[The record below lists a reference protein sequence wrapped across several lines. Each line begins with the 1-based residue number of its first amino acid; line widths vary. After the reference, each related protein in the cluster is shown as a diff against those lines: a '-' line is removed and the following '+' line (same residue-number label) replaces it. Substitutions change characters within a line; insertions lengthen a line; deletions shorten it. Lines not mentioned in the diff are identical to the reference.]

1 MQPIIVAI
9 ATHKG
14 GVGKTT
20 TAANL
25 AAGIARSGKTR
36 VLVVDADPQ
45 ANLTATL
52 FPHERRDYKGQTTLA
67 QVMADKALLDE
78 AIVETTTKH
87 LDLIPSHI
95 DLFEQEG
102 YIQNTPRALLGF
114 DAAFKKSALLSGYD
128 IVLIDCP
135 PNLGTFM
142 SNSLYAANYVIVP
155 VAAGDKYALDGL
167 RSLQNKI
174 TQVNVVKTE
183 PGKKTELLGYLLTRC
198 DMRTNV
204 AKTIVKS
211 LRDTFGPSVFK
222 TVIRENTEFGKAI
235 MFNKTIFQQELRA
248 SGAEDYGSLA
258 AEVLTRIANMSKKVA
273 ASEVEPVVGEAQPVA
288 ALEVR

>member
-1 MQPIIVAI
+1 VTRIVAI
-9 ATHKG
+9 SSHKG

-25 AAGIARSGKTR
+25 AAGIARMGKKR
-36 VLVVDADPQ
+36 VLVVDVDPQ

-52 FPHERRDYKGQTTLA
+52 FPHERREYKGAITLA
-67 QVMADKALLDE
+67 QVLGGTAVLDD
-78 AIVETTTKH
+78 AIVETTTKN

-102 YIQNTPRALLGF
+102 YIQNTPRALLGL
-114 DAAFKKSALLSGYD
+114 DAAFKQSALLSRYF
-128 IVLIDCP
+128 VCLLDCP

-142 SNSLYAANYVIVP
+142 SNALYAAHHVIVP

-167 RSLQNKI
+167 RSLQTKI
-174 TQVNVVKTE
+174 GQVNVVKTDR
-183 PGKKTELLGYLLTRC
+183 KTGLLGYLLTRC

-204 AKTIVKS
+204 AKTIVKTM
-211 LRDTFGPSVFK
+211 RDTFGEQVFK

-235 MFNKTIFQQELRA
+235 MVNKTIFQQELRA
-248 SGAEDYGSLA
+248 SGAEDYASLA
-258 AEVLTRIANMSKKVA
+258 AEVIARLALDHSGPSEGEDA
-273 ASEVEPVVGEAQPVA
+273 PTSESEVSESEVGVN
-288 ALEVR
+288 

>member
-1 MQPIIVAI
+1 MGEIIAI

-25 AAGIARSGKTR
+25 AAGLARSSKGKR
-36 VLVVDADPQ
+36 YLIVDADPQ

-67 QVMADKALLDE
+67 QVLGRAAVLDE
-78 AIVETTTKH
+78 AIVETSTKN

-95 DLFEQEG
+95 DLFEQES
-102 YIQNTPRALLGF
+102 YIQGTPRALLGL
-114 DAAFKKSALLSGYD
+114 DAAFRQSALLGNYEM
-128 IVLIDCP
+128 ILIDCP

-142 SNSLYAANYVIVP
+142 SNALYAANSVIVP

-167 RSLQNKI
+167 RSLQNKVQ
-174 TQVNVVKTE
+174 QVNVVKTE
-183 PGKKTELLGYLLTRC
+183 RKTELLGYLLTRC

-204 AKTIVKS
+204 AKTIVKTM
-211 LRDTFGPSVFK
+211 RDTFGDLVFS
-222 TVIRENTEFGKAI
+222 TIIRENTEFGKAI
-235 MFNKTIFQQELRA
+235 MVNKTIFQQELRA
-248 SGAEDYGSLA
+248 SGAEDYAGLA
-258 AEVLTRIANMSKKVA
+258 AEVLARVAKPSKKGAVLEA
-273 ASEVEPVVGEAQPVA
+273 PALIESEPNSTAVGVS
-288 ALEVR
+288 

>member
-25 AAGIARSGKTR
+25 AAGIARSGKSR

-183 PGKKTELLGYLLTRC
+183 PGKGTELLGYLLTRC

-258 AEVLTRIANMSKKVA
+258 AEVLTRISNMSKKVA
-273 ASEVEPVVGEAQPVA
+273 VSELEPVVGETLPEAS
-288 ALEVR
+288 LEVR

>member
-1 MQPIIVAI
+1 M
-9 ATHKG
+9 
-14 GVGKTT
+14 GKTT

>member
-1 MQPIIVAI
+1 MYPIIIAI

-25 AAGIARSGKTR
+25 AAGIARSGKNR
-36 VLVVDADPQ
+36 ILLVDADPQ
-45 ANLTATL
+45 ANLTATI

-67 QVMADKALLDE
+67 HVMGGQALLDE
-78 AIVETTTKH
+78 IIVETSTKN

-114 DAAFKKSALLSGYD
+114 DAAFKQSALLSNYTL
-128 IVLIDCP
+128 VFIDCP

-142 SNSLYAANYVIVP
+142 SNALYAAHYVIVP

-174 TQVNVVKTE
+174 AQVNVVKTDE
-183 PGKKTELLGYLLTRC
+183 KTELLGYLLTRC
-198 DMRTNV
+198 DLRTNV
-204 AKTIVKS
+204 AKTIVKTM
-211 LRDTFGPSVFK
+211 RDTFKEQVFK

-248 SGAEDYGSLA
+248 SGAEDYANLGT
-258 AEVLTRIANMSKKVA
+258 EVLARVPKVHKKDLLTTTEESVPPTA
-273 ASEVEPVVGEAQPVA
+273 VGAH
-288 ALEVR
+288 

>member
-1 MQPIIVAI
+1 MPVIIAI
-9 ATHKG
+9 GTHKG

-20 TAANL
+20 TTANL
-25 AAGIARSGKTR
+25 AAGIARSNRAR

-45 ANLTATL
+45 ANLTATI

-67 QVMADKALLDE
+67 QVFGGQAVLDE

-95 DLFEQEG
+95 DLFEQES
-102 YIQNTPRALLGF
+102 YIQGTPRALLGF
-114 DAAFKKSALLSGYD
+114 DAAFKQSALLANYEL
-128 IVLIDCP
+128 VLIDCP

-142 SNSLYAANYVIVP
+142 SNALYAADYVIVP

-174 TQVNVVKTE
+174 SQVNVVKTDQ
-183 PGKKTELLGYLLTRC
+183 KTELLGYLLTRC

-204 AKTIVKS
+204 AKTIVKTM
-211 LRDTFGPSVFK
+211 RDTFGPQVFK

-248 SGAEDYGSLA
+248 SGAEDYAALA
-258 AEVLTRIANMSKKVA
+258 GEVMARLAKTKKKEAVPEVVNTETT
-273 ASEVEPVVGEAQPVA
+273 SEVV
-288 ALEVR
+288 EVS

>member
-1 MQPIIVAI
+1 VGIICAI
-9 ATHKG
+9 STHKG

-25 AAGIARSGKTR
+25 AAGLARAGKGKK

-45 ANLTATL
+45 ANLTGTL

-67 QVMADKALLDE
+67 QVLGGAALLDE
-78 AIVETTTKH
+78 AIVETTTKN

-102 YIQNTPRALLGF
+102 YIQNTPRALLGL
-114 DAAFKKSALLSGYD
+114 DAAFKQSALLANYE

-142 SNSLYAANYVIVP
+142 SNALYAANYVIVP

-174 TQVNVVKTE
+174 QQVNVVKTE
-183 PGKKTELLGYLLTRC
+183 RKTELLGYLLTRC

-211 LRDTFGPSVFK
+211 MRDTFGDQVFK
-222 TVIRENTEFGKAI
+222 TIIRENTEFGKAI
-235 MFNKTIFQQELRA
+235 MVNKTIFQQELRA
-248 SGAEDYGSLA
+248 SGAEDYAGLA
-258 AEVLTRIANMSKKVA
+258 AEVMARVSKANKK
-273 ASEVEPVVGEAQPVA
+273 EA
-288 ALEVR
+288 ALEREAVSDGELTVSQVGAQ

>member
-1 MQPIIVAI
+1 MGEIIAI

-25 AAGIARSGKTR
+25 AAGLARSSKGKR
-36 VLVVDADPQ
+36 YLIVDADPQ

-67 QVMADKALLDE
+67 QVLGGAAVLDE
-78 AIVETTTKH
+78 AIVETSTKN

-95 DLFEQEG
+95 DLFEQES
-102 YIQNTPRALLGF
+102 YIQGTPRALLGL
-114 DAAFKKSALLSGYD
+114 DAAFRQSALLGNYEM
-128 IVLIDCP
+128 ILIDCP

-142 SNSLYAANYVIVP
+142 SNALYAANSVIVP

-167 RSLQNKI
+167 RSLQNKVQ
-174 TQVNVVKTE
+174 QVNVVKTE
-183 PGKKTELLGYLLTRC
+183 RKTELLGYLLTRC

-204 AKTIVKS
+204 AKTIVKTM
-211 LRDTFGPSVFK
+211 RDTFGDLVFS
-222 TVIRENTEFGKAI
+222 TIIRENTEFGKAI
-235 MFNKTIFQQELRA
+235 MVNKTIFQQELRA
-248 SGAEDYGSLA
+248 SGAEDYAGLA
-258 AEVLTRIANMSKKVA
+258 AEVLARVAKPSKKGTVMEA
-273 ASEVEPVVGEAQPVA
+273 PILVESEPNSTAVGVS
-288 ALEVR
+288 

>member
-1 MQPIIVAI
+1 MGTIVAI
-9 ATHKG
+9 STHKG

-25 AAGIARSGKTR
+25 AAGIARAGKKR

-67 QVMADKALLDE
+67 QVLGGAALLDE
-78 AIVETTTKH
+78 AIVETTTKN

-102 YIQNTPRALLGF
+102 YIQNTPRALLGL
-114 DAAFKKSALLSGYD
+114 DAAFKQSALLANYEM
-128 IVLIDCP
+128 VLIDCP

-142 SNSLYAANYVIVP
+142 SNALYAAHYVIVP

-167 RSLQNKI
+167 KSLQSKI
-174 TQVNVVKTE
+174 HQVNVVKTDR
-183 PGKKTELLGYLLTRC
+183 KTELLGYLLTRC

-204 AKTIVKS
+204 AKTIVKTM
-211 LRDTFGPSVFK
+211 RDTFGDLVFK
-222 TVIRENTEFGKAI
+222 TIIRENTEFGKAI
-235 MFNKTIFQQELRA
+235 MVNKTIFQQELRA
-248 SGAEDYGSLA
+248 SGAEDYAGLA
-258 AEVLTRIANMSKKVA
+258 AEVTTRVTKATKKEQA
-273 ASEVEPVVGEAQPVA
+273 REEPIMLENEMTASQVGAS
-288 ALEVR
+288 

>member
-1 MQPIIVAI
+1 MGEIIAI

-25 AAGIARSGKTR
+25 AAGLARSSKGKR
-36 VLVVDADPQ
+36 YLIVDADPQ

-67 QVMADKALLDE
+67 QVLGGAAVLDE
-78 AIVETTTKH
+78 AIVETSTKN

-95 DLFEQEG
+95 DLFEQES
-102 YIQNTPRALLGF
+102 YIQGTPRALLGL
-114 DAAFKKSALLSGYD
+114 DAAFRQSALLGNYEM
-128 IVLIDCP
+128 ILIDCP

-142 SNSLYAANYVIVP
+142 SNALYAANSVIVP

-167 RSLQNKI
+167 RSLQNKVQ
-174 TQVNVVKTE
+174 QVNVVKTE
-183 PGKKTELLGYLLTRC
+183 RKTELLGYLLTRC

-204 AKTIVKS
+204 AKTIVKTM
-211 LRDTFGPSVFK
+211 RDTFGDLVFS
-222 TVIRENTEFGKAI
+222 TIIRENTEFGKAI
-235 MFNKTIFQQELRA
+235 MVNKTIFQQELRA
-248 SGAEDYGSLA
+248 SGAEDYAGLA
-258 AEVLTRIANMSKKVA
+258 AEVLARVAKPSKKGAVLEA
-273 ASEVEPVVGEAQPVA
+273 PALIESEPNSTAVGVS
-288 ALEVR
+288 